1 MGELAALLT
10 AISWGFTS
18 IFISDA
24 SKVIGS
30 RNVNR
35 ARIALA
41 TVFLVITHLILQKQI
56 LPLDASPDRWF
67 WLGLSG
73 IVGLIIGDGF
83 LFQSYVLIGPRLGML
98 IMASVPIISSFF
110 AWIFLGETLSIV
122 KIIGIL
128 ISITG
133 IAVVVYER
141 YNGNESKQ
149 NRRNFILGILA
160 GFGGAFGQAVGLILA
175 KQGLIGDFPAISG
188 VVIRMLIS
196 TIIIWAIAFIKKEA
210 LNTLK
215 KSTSDWKVS
224 NAIIAGTFVGPF
236 IGVWLSLIAVQSTYV
251 GVAST
256 LMALTPIFMLPL
268 ARWLYKERISLTA
281 IIGTIF
287 SIIGVAII
295 FIL

>member
-18 IFISDA
+18 IFISNA

-41 TVFLVITHLILQKQI
+41 TIFLVITHLILQKQI

-141 YNGNESKQ
+141 YNGKESKQ

-224 NAIIAGTFVGPF
+224 KAIIAGTFVGPF

-268 ARWLYKERISLTA
+268 ARWLYKERISLTV